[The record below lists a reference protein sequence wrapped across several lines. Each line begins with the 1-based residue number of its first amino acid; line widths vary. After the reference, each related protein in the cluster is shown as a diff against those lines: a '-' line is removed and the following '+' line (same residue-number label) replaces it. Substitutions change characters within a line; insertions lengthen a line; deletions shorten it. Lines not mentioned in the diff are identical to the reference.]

1 MHIYLLYHKYDLNKY
16 VALIKMTEVLR
27 ITVSFFVVVF
37 LIFKIY
43 LDPIFGLFLENSS
56 MNFNTCIDLC
66 YY

>member
-16 VALIKMTEVLR
+16 VALINMTEVLR

-37 LIFKIY
+37 KIY
-43 LDPIFGLFLENSS
+43 LDPIFGFFLVNSS
-56 MNFNTCIDLC
+56 MNFNTCTDLC